1 MSARAA
7 RRAVVAT
14 RLALEWALDDI
25 LLRDDIVLTSLTLYA
40 HYNSVRYT
48 NNILV
53 SCRNRTLLNTNLI
66 LAVRFANLHLTAFYG
81 NLIHVSIP
89 VYGDGS
95 ILCKAVFPV
104 DFTVDFDNDKIA

>member
-7 RRAVVAT
+7 SRAVIAM
-14 RLALEWALDDI
+14 RLDLEWALGD
-25 LLRDDIVLTSLTLYA
+25 
-40 HYNSVRYT
+40 NSVRYT

-53 SCRNRTLLNTNLI
+53 SCRNRALLNANLI

-89 VYGDGS
+89 IDGDGS
-95 ILCKAVFPV
+95 IL
-104 DFTVDFDNDKIA
+104 